1 MTAPILI
8 SYPAASVRKLTL
20 NRPDQANAID
30 GALGDALLAALQEAA
45 SSQVRVVL
53 IEARG
58 SNFCGGFDFS
68 GFEAISE
75 GDLLLRF
82 VRIEQ
87 ILQILWNGPF
97 VSITRAHGA
106 AFGAGA
112 DLIASSTYRLGTPTC
127 RFRFPGYRFG
137 IALGT
142 RRLGCLLG
150 EHRARNILLAN
161 TTLGAP
167 DALECGL
174 LSHAGEAAELDEK
187 AEEIVGSLGDLDHAA
202 MIDLLR
208 NVRQTR
214 GDADCD
220 LANLVRSAA
229 RPGIRERIASYRVN
243 GASTRKR

>member
-1 MTAPILI
+1 MTAPLLI
-8 SYPAASVRKLTL
+8 SDPASGVRKLTF

-30 GALGDALLAALQEAA
+30 GAMGDGLLVALQEAA
-45 SSQVRVVL
+45 SSHIRVVL

-58 SNFCGGFDFS
+58 NNFCGGFDFS
-68 GFEAISE
+68 GIEAMSE

-87 ILQILWNGPF
+87 ILQVLWDGPF
-97 VSITRAHGA
+97 VSIVRTHGA

-112 DLIASSTYRLGTPTC
+112 DLIASCTYRLGTPTC

-150 EHRARNILLAN
+150 EHRARSILLAN
-161 TTLGAP
+161 ATLSAP
-167 DALECGL
+167 EALESGL
-174 LSHAGEAAELDEK
+174 LSHVAAAAELDAK
-187 AEEIVGSLGDLDHAA
+187 VEEIVSGLDDLDYAA
-202 MIDLLR
+202 ITSLLR
-208 NVRQTR
+208 NVRQMR
-214 GDADCD
+214 EHADTD

-229 RPGIRERIASYRVN
+229 RPGIRERIACYRANAAAV
-243 GASTRKR
+243 RKR